1 MLFHLLL
8 EVLLT
13 VISFV
18 SYTAKQYNISNQY
31 TNNRFLVKKS
41 EVLLKIIYLSASIS
55 LLKRKLAIGI
65 YIKVVAQILPVH
77 LSGQRALNSIPTR
90 RYGHYL
96 DN

>member
-41 EVLLKIIYLSASIS
+41 EVLLKIIYLSASIY
-55 LLKRKLAIGI
+55 LLKRKFAIGI

-77 LSGQRALNSIPTR
+77 LIGKRALNSIPMR

>member
-13 VISFV
+13 LISFV

-31 TNNRFLVKKS
+31 TNRFLVKKS
-41 EVLLKIIYLSASIS
+41 EVLLKIIYLSASIY

-77 LSGQRALNSIPTR
+77 LSDQRALNTIPTR